1 VCKRDTNTPSDEQVL
16 ERNSG
21 NLLDL
26 DDHGVSKNQLS
37 SEVPEGLWALPSAEI
52 IDPEATSSQA
62 ASATV
67 SGRSGR
73 API

>member
-1 VCKRDTNTPSDEQVL
+1 MCKRDTPSDEQVL
-16 ERNSG
+16 ERTTYLTWTTMG
-21 NLLDL
+21 F
-26 DDHGVSKNQLS
+26 SKNQLS
-37 SEVPEGLWALPSAEI
+37 SEVPEGLWVLPSAEI

-62 ASATV
+62 ASATA